1 MINVAFLLL
10 IFFLMSATLI
20 APPPVPVRA
29 PTAAEAPAPQPG
41 PVLHLSVEG
50 VAAAAAPGA
59 GGTARAAYGD
69 LLRAAIARHR
79 EHSRAAQRVGWQG
92 TAIVTLVIAADG
104 RLIALSL
111 RQSAGR
117 GALDA
122 AALAA
127 AGAAA
132 PFSPPPG
139 GALAVLAPVAFMLR

>member
-1 MINVAFLLL
+1 MA
-10 IFFLMSATLI
+10 
-20 APPPVPVRA
+20 
-29 PTAAEAPAPQPG
+29 AAEGAGA
-41 PVLHLSVEG
+41 EG
-50 VAAAAAPGA
+50 AAAARGAAAAPGA